1 MKATYMT
8 DVTDALLFNA
18 AVDYKAKMTTAK
30 VEGNMLKRAGN
41 TLNNDA
47 GSPSKKARLRTKEIE
62 ERWAIEAAKEAVA
75 AALAEANAAS
85 VKAAQ
90 DADAALEAELFSR
103 IR

>member
-1 MKATYMT
+1 MAVLGFPFEEAYREM
-8 DVTDALLFNA
+8 DRLLDAAGGTGKSYGRNFQSGVRLLPG
-18 AVDYKAKMTTAK
+18 D
-30 VEGNMLKRAGN
+30 
-41 TLNNDA
+41 DA
-47 GSPSKKARLRTKEIE
+47 P
-62 ERWAIEAAKEAVA
+62 A

>member
-1 MKATYMT
+1 MAVLGFPFEEAYREMDRLLDAAGGTGKWYGRNFQSGVRLLPG
-8 DVTDALLFNA
+8 DDAL
-18 AVDYKAKMTTAK
+18 
-30 VEGNMLKRAGN
+30 
-41 TLNNDA
+41 
-47 GSPSKKARLRTKEIE
+47 
-62 ERWAIEAAKEAVA
+62 AKEAVA

>member
-1 MKATYMT
+1 MAGPWS
-8 DVTDALLFNA
+8 D
-18 AVDYKAKMTTAK
+18 
-30 VEGNMLKRAGN
+30 GN
-41 TLNNDA
+41 
-47 GSPSKKARLRTKEIE
+47 P
-62 ERWAIEAAKEAVA
+62 AKEAVA